1 MILLSCISLI
11 IFSFKSIDFS
21 IVNYTFQDS
30 LFYKSKLYIYKSLLL
45 KTGNGAIVAFA
56 NLDVSNN
63 KKAYLD
69 LFSHPS
75 FWSQTPRLITEM
87 EFPPD
92 ARVICETG
100 YEDYERIAVLEQINF
115 KQKSHY
121 ETEDGRQILIF
132 EN

>member
-1 MILLSCISLI
+1 
-11 IFSFKSIDFS
+11 
-21 IVNYTFQDS
+21 
-30 LFYKSKLYIYKSLLL
+30 
-45 KTGNGAIVAFA
+45 
-56 NLDVSNN
+56 
-63 KKAYLD
+63 
-69 LFSHPS
+69 
-75 FWSQTPRLITEM
+75 M

-100 YEDYERIAVLEQINF
+100 YEDYERIAVLEQIDF